1 MEKVVNHSKKAASAN
16 TKRINLALQGG
27 GAHGAFTWG
36 VLDYLLEDGR
46 LEDGRLEI
54 AAISGTSAGAM
65 NAVALADGFTA
76 GGPDGARAKLE
87 GFWRAMSE
95 GAKNSPIK
103 RATVDLRPARLGG
116 RGVDRSGAGR
126 GGCGYCVAAKQLLV
140 KRNIS
145 FTEKDVSRPEVMA
158 ELKQRYPA
166 TRTVPQIFLDG
177 RHVGGFDDLSRH
189 FSA

>member
-1 MEKVVNHSKKAASAN
+1 MKA
-16 TKRINLALQGG
+16 
-27 GAHGAFTWG
+27 
-36 VLDYLLEDGR
+36 
-46 LEDGRLEI
+46 EI
-54 AAISGTSAGAM
+54 YT
-65 NAVALADGFTA
+65 
-76 GGPDGARAKLE
+76 RA
-87 GFWRAMSE
+87 
-95 GAKNSPIK
+95 
-103 RATVDLRPARLGG
+103 
-116 RGVDRSGAGR
+116 
-126 GGCGYCVAAKQLLV
+126 GCGFCVAAKQLLV